1 MKILHG
7 FHLFKRLF
15 ERTTMNKVFA
25 SPEQAVADIRDG
37 ATIAIAGFS
46 VAHRFATSL
55 ILALREK
62 GTKELCLVCNS
73 LGDPGATRGQILA
86 ENKQVKK
93 LIAAFSV
100 RPGTPT
106 ASEEQIAAGEMAVEL
121 VPQGILVERCRAGGA
136 GIAAFYSPTSV
147 GTALTEGR
155 EIRDFDGKPH
165 VLEHAIRVDYAFL
178 RGYRAD
184 RLGNVQFRGGSQNFN
199 PSFAKAA
206 RVAIV
211 EVDEIVEPGG
221 IPPELVDLPGI
232 FVSRVVKTTQEFDLW
247 RRPERRPSDQPRLY
261 NGKPGLTR
269 AGIAKRAAALVKDG
283 TYVNLG
289 VGIPTMVSNY
299 LVDRDVILH
308 AENGVLGYGHM
319 VTEEKEID
327 PDIYN
332 AAGQFVSLKP
342 GASFFDSVTS
352 FEMARGGRIDTVI
365 LGAYEVDQSG
375 SVANWSTADAK
386 RGGIGGAM
394 DLLSGKGELI
404 IVMEHRDSKG
414 RPKLRRTC
422 TYPLTGKGCVNY
434 VVTDL
439 ALLRRHDG
447 RFILD
452 EVAPGFTPREVLELT
467 EMKIAAGPD
476 VRTME

>member
-1 MKILHG
+1 MD
-7 FHLFKRLF
+7 
-15 ERTTMNKVFA
+15 KVID
-25 SPEQAVADIRDG
+25 SPQKAIADIPDG

-46 VAHRFATSL
+46 VGHRFATSL
-55 ILALREK
+55 LRALRDK

-73 LGDPGATRGQILA
+73 LGDPGAERGQMLA
-86 ENKQVKK
+86 ENKQVKR

-106 ASEEQIAAGEMAVEL
+106 ASEEQIGTGEMAVEL

-136 GIAAFYSPTSV
+136 GIPAFYSPTSV
-147 GTALTEGR
+147 GTAIADGK
-155 EIRDFDGKPH
+155 EIRNFDGKPH
-165 VLEHAIRVDYAFL
+165 VLEHAIHVDYAFL

-211 EVDEIVEPGG
+211 EVDEIVEAGE
-221 IPPELVDLPGI
+221 IPPELINLPGI
-232 FVSRVVKTTQEFDLW
+232 FVSRVVKTTQTVDGKAW
-247 RRPERRPSDQPRLY
+247 RRPERRPSDKPRLY
-261 NGKPGLTR
+261 NGKPALTR

-299 LVDRDVILH
+299 LQKRDVILH
-308 AENGVLGYGHM
+308 AENGVLGYGEM
-319 VTEEKEID
+319 VTGDDVD
-327 PDIYN
+327 PDNYN
-332 AAGQFVSLKP
+332 AAGQFISLKP

-365 LGAYEVDQSG
+365 LGAYEVDETG

-394 DLLSGKGELI
+394 DLLSGKGDLI
-404 IVMEHRDSKG
+404 IVMEHTDSKG
-414 RPKLRRTC
+414 RPKLRRAC
-422 TYPLTGKGCVNY
+422 TYPLTGKGCVSY

-439 ALLRRHDG
+439 ALLHWQQG
-447 RFILD
+447 RFVLQ
-452 EVAPGFTPREVLELT
+452 EVAPGFTAAEVMDLT
-467 EMKIAAGPD
+467 EMKMTAAGE

>member
-1 MKILHG
+1 
-7 FHLFKRLF
+7 
-15 ERTTMNKVFA
+15 MNKVFA
-25 SPEQAVADIRDG
+25 SPAQAIADINDG

-46 VAHRFATSL
+46 VGHRFATSL

-106 ASEEQIAAGEMAVEL
+106 ASEDQIIAGEMAVEL

-136 GIAAFYSPTSV
+136 GIPAFYSPTSV
-147 GTALTEGR
+147 GTALAEGR
-155 EIRDFDGKPH
+155 EIREFDGKPH
-165 VLEHAIRVDYAFL
+165 VLERAIHVDYAFL

-184 RLGNVQFRGGSQNFN
+184 LLGNVQFRGGSQNFN

-211 EVDEIVEPGG
+211 EVDEIVEPGV
-221 IPPELVDLPGI
+221 IPPELINLPGI
-232 FVSRVVKTTQEFDLW
+232 FVSRVVKTTEKFDLW
-247 RRPERRPSDQPRLY
+247 RRPERRPSDKPRLY

-269 AGIAKRAAALVKDG
+269 AGIAKNAARLVRDG

-299 LVDRDVILH
+299 LVERDVILH
-308 AENGVLGYGHM
+308 AENGVLGYGRM
-319 VTEEKEID
+319 LSEEHEVD

-332 AAGQFVSLKP
+332 AAGQFVALKP

-394 DLLSGKGELI
+394 DLLSGKGDLI
-404 IVMEHRDSKG
+404 IVMEHSDSKG
-414 RPKLRRTC
+414 RPKLRRKC

-439 ALLRRHDG
+439 ALLRWHDG
-447 RFILD
+447 RFVLD
-452 EVAPGFTPREVLELT
+452 EVAPGFTPTEVVKLT
-467 EMKIAAGPD
+467 EMEIAVGPE

>member
-1 MKILHG
+1 MDKI
-7 FHLFKRLF
+7 
-15 ERTTMNKVFA
+15 FA
-25 SPEQAVADIRDG
+25 SPEQAIADIRDG
-37 ATIAIAGFS
+37 ATIAIAGFG

-55 ILALREK
+55 ILALRDK
-62 GTKELCLVCNS
+62 GTKELCIVCNS

-93 LIAAFSV
+93 LIAAFSM
-100 RPGTPT
+100 RAGTPT
-106 ASEEQIAAGEMAVEL
+106 ASEDQIVAGNMAVEL

-136 GIAAFYSPTSV
+136 GIPAFYSPTSV

-165 VLEHAIRVDYAFL
+165 VLEHAIHVDYAFL

-199 PSFAKAA
+199 PSFGKAA

-232 FVSRVVKTTQEFDLW
+232 FVSRVVKTTQAVDGKAW
-247 RRPERRPSDQPRLY
+247 RRPERRPSDKPRLY
-261 NGKPGLTR
+261 NGKPALTR

-299 LVDRDVILH
+299 LQSRDVILH
-308 AENGVLGYGHM
+308 AENGVLGYGEM
-319 VTEEKEID
+319 VSDEDKID

-365 LGAYEVDQSG
+365 LGAYEVDQHG
-375 SVANWSTADAK
+375 NVANWSTTDAK

-394 DLLSGKGELI
+394 DLLSGKSELI
-404 IVMEHRDSKG
+404 IVMEHADSKG
-414 RPKLRRTC
+414 RPKLRQEC
-422 TYPLTGKGCVNY
+422 TYPLTGKGCVSY

-439 ALLRRHDG
+439 ALLHWQDG
-447 RFILD
+447 RFVLQ
-452 EVAPGFTPREVLELT
+452 EVAPGFTAREVLELT
-467 EMKIAAGPD
+467 EMQLAAAPNVGAMD
-476 VRTME
+476 

>member
-1 MKILHG
+1 MDKSVA
-7 FHLFKRLF
+7 
-15 ERTTMNKVFA
+15 T
-25 SPEQAVADIRDG
+25 PELAIADIPDG

-46 VAHRFATSL
+46 VGHRFATSL
-55 ILALREK
+55 ILALRDK
-62 GTKELCLVCNS
+62 GTKNLCLVCNS
-73 LGDPGATRGQILA
+73 LGDPGAERGQILA
-86 ENKQVKK
+86 ENKQVRK

-106 ASEEQIAAGEMAVEL
+106 ASEDQIVAGTMEVEL

-136 GIAAFYSPTSV
+136 GIPAFYSPTSV
-147 GTALTEGR
+147 GTDIANGKETR
-155 EIRDFDGKPH
+155 VFDGKTY
-165 VLEHAIRVDYAFL
+165 VLEHAIHLDYAFL

-211 EVDEIVEPGG
+211 EVDEIVEAGA
-221 IPPELVDLPGI
+221 IPPELIDLPGI
-232 FVSRVVKTTQEFDLW
+232 FVSRIIKTTQVVDGKAW
-247 RRPERRPSDQPRLY
+247 RRPERRPSDKPRLY
-261 NGKPGLTR
+261 NGKPALTR

-299 LVDRDVILH
+299 LQKRDVILH
-308 AENGVLGYGHM
+308 AENGVLGYGEM
-319 VTEEKEID
+319 VTDDTVD
-327 PDIYN
+327 PDVYN

-365 LGAYEVDQSG
+365 LGAYEVDQTG
-375 SVANWSTADAK
+375 SVANWSTSDAK

-394 DLLSGKGELI
+394 DLLSGKGDLI
-404 IVMEHRDSKG
+404 IVMEHADSKG
-414 RPKLRRTC
+414 RPKVKKKC
-422 TYPLTGKGCVNY
+422 AYPLTGKGCVNY

-439 ALLRRHDG
+439 ALLHWQDG
-447 RFILD
+447 KFVLE
-452 EVAPGFTPREVLELT
+452 EVAPGFTPAEVMALGDM
-467 EMKIAAGPD
+467 EMTPAAH
-476 VRTME
+476 VKNME

>member
-1 MKILHG
+1 MD
-7 FHLFKRLF
+7 
-15 ERTTMNKVFA
+15 KVVA
-25 SPEQAVADIRDG
+25 SPEQAIADIKNG
-37 ATIAIAGFS
+37 ATVAIAGFS
-46 VAHRFATSL
+46 VGHGFANSL

-62 GTKELCLVCNS
+62 GTKDLTLVCNS

-93 LIAAFSV
+93 LVAAFSV

-106 ASEEQIAAGEMAVEL
+106 ASEEQIANGTMEVEL

-136 GIAAFYSPTSV
+136 GIPAFYSPTSV
-147 GTALTEGR
+147 GTDLVKGR
-155 EIRDFDGKPH
+155 EMRDFDGKPY
-165 VLEHAIRVDYAFL
+165 VLEYAIHLDYAFC

-184 RLGNVQFRGGSQNFN
+184 RLGNVQFRGGNQNFN

-206 RVAIV
+206 KCAIV
-211 EVDEIVEPGG
+211 EVDEIVEPGV

-232 FVSRVVKTTQEFDLW
+232 FVQRIVKTTQPKAAQLW
-247 RRPERRPSDQPRLY
+247 KRPERRPSDKARLY
-261 NGKPGLTR
+261 NDKPGLTR
-269 AGIAKRAAALVKDG
+269 QGIAKNAASLVREG

-299 LVDRDVILH
+299 LQSRDVILH
-308 AENGVLGYGHM
+308 AENGVLGYGRM
-319 VTEEKEID
+319 VSEEHEID

-332 AAGQFVSLKP
+332 AAGQYVALTP

-352 FEMARGGRIDTVI
+352 FEMARGGHIHTVI
-365 LGAYEVDQSG
+365 LGAYEVDQTG

-394 DLLSGKGELI
+394 DLLSGKGDLI
-404 IVMEHRDSKG
+404 IVMEHTDSKG
-414 RPKLRRTC
+414 RPKLRKAC
-422 TYPLTGKGCVNY
+422 TYPLTGQGCVSY

-439 ALLRRHDG
+439 AVLRWDG
-447 RFILD
+447 QQFVLD
-452 EVAPGFTPREVLELT
+452 AVAPGFTADEVIGMT
-467 EMKIAAGPD
+467 EMKVVAAPN

>member
-1 MKILHG
+1 
-7 FHLFKRLF
+7 
-15 ERTTMNKVFA
+15 MNKVFA
-25 SPEQAVADIRDG
+25 SPEQAIADIPNG

-46 VAHRFATSL
+46 VGHRFATSL
-55 ILALREK
+55 ILALRDK

-106 ASEEQIAAGEMAVEL
+106 ASEDQIVAGQLEVEL

-136 GIAAFYSPTSV
+136 GIPAFYSPTSV
-147 GTALTEGR
+147 GTALTEGK
-155 EIRDFDGKPH
+155 EIREFDGKPH
-165 VLEHAIRVDYAFL
+165 VLEHAIHVDYAFL

-221 IPPELVDLPGI
+221 IPPELIDLPGI
-232 FVSRVVKTTQEFDLW
+232 FVSRVVKTTQAVDGKAW
-247 RRPERRPSDQPRLY
+247 RRPERRPSDKPRLY
-261 NGKPGLTR
+261 NGKPALTR
-269 AGIAKRAAALVKDG
+269 AGIAKRAAALVKEG

-299 LVDRDVILH
+299 LQSRDVILH
-308 AENGVLGYGHM
+308 AENGVLGYGEM
-319 VTEEKEID
+319 VSGENEID

-332 AAGQFVSLKP
+332 AAGQFVALKP

-365 LGAYEVDQSG
+365 LGAYEVDQHG
-375 SVANWSTADAK
+375 SVANWSTSDAK

-404 IVMEHRDSKG
+404 IVMEHSDSKG
-414 RPKLRRTC
+414 RPKLRREC
-422 TYPLTGKGCVNY
+422 TYPLTGKGCVSY

-439 ALLRRHDG
+439 ALLHWQDG
-447 RFILD
+447 RFVLK
-452 EVAPGFTPREVLELT
+452 EVAPGFTPREVMDLT
-467 EMKIAAGPD
+467 EMEIAAGPD
-476 VRTME
+476 IQTMD

>member
-1 MKILHG
+1 
-7 FHLFKRLF
+7 
-15 ERTTMNKVFA
+15 MNKVFA
-25 SPEQAVADIRDG
+25 SPEQAIADIPDG
-37 ATIAIAGFS
+37 ATVAIAGFS
-46 VAHRFATSL
+46 VAHRFAASL
-55 ILALREK
+55 IVALRDR
-62 GTKELCLVCNS
+62 GTKGLTLVCNS

-86 ENKQVKK
+86 ESKQVKK

-106 ASEEQIAAGEMAVEL
+106 ASEAQIAAGEMEVEL

-136 GIAAFYSPTSV
+136 GIPAFYSPTSV
-147 GTALTEGR
+147 GTDLVKGR
-155 EIRDFDGKPH
+155 EIREFGGKPH

-211 EVDEIVEPGG
+211 EVDEIVEPGA

-232 FVSRVVKTTQEFDLW
+232 FISRVVKTTQKFDLW
-247 RRPERRPSDQPRLY
+247 RRPERRPADKPRLY
-261 NGKPGLTR
+261 NGKPGLSR
-269 AGIAKRAAALVKDG
+269 AGIAKNAARLVRDG
-283 TYVNLG
+283 SYVNLG

-319 VTEEKEID
+319 LTDEQEID

-332 AAGQFVSLKP
+332 AAGQYVALKP
-342 GASFFDSVTS
+342 GSSFFDSVTS

-365 LGAYEVDQSG
+365 LGAYEVDETA

-394 DLLSGKGELI
+394 DLLSGKGDLV
-404 IVMEHRDSKG
+404 IVMEHTDSKG
-414 RPKLRRTC
+414 RPKLRKKC
-422 TYPLTGKGCVNY
+422 TYPLTGKGCVTY

-439 ALLRRHDG
+439 ALLRWDG
-447 RFILD
+447 KRFVLD
-452 EVAPGFTPREVLELT
+452 EVASGFTPQEVIALT
-467 EMKIAAGPD
+467 EMELIAAPHVG
-476 VRTME
+476 TMQQ

>member
-1 MKILHG
+1 MD
-7 FHLFKRLF
+7 
-15 ERTTMNKVFA
+15 KVID
-25 SPEQAVADIRDG
+25 SPQKAIADVPDG

-46 VAHRFATSL
+46 VGHRFATSL
-55 ILALREK
+55 LRALRDK

-73 LGDPGATRGQILA
+73 LGDPGAERGQMLA

-106 ASEEQIAAGEMAVEL
+106 ASEEQIGTGEMAVEL

-136 GIAAFYSPTSV
+136 GIPAFYSPTSV
-147 GTALTEGR
+147 GTAIADGK
-155 EIRDFDGKPH
+155 EIRNFDGKPH
-165 VLEHAIRVDYAFL
+165 VLEHAIHVDYAFL

-211 EVDEIVEPGG
+211 EVDEIVEAGE
-221 IPPELVDLPGI
+221 IPPELINLPGI
-232 FVSRVVKTTQEFDLW
+232 FVSRVVKTTQTVDGKAW
-247 RRPERRPSDQPRLY
+247 RRPERRPSDKPRLY
-261 NGKPGLTR
+261 NGKPALTR

-299 LVDRDVILH
+299 LQKRDVILH
-308 AENGVLGYGHM
+308 AENGVLGYGQM
-319 VTEEKEID
+319 VTGDDVD
-327 PDIYN
+327 PDNYN
-332 AAGQFVSLKP
+332 AAGQFISLKP

-365 LGAYEVDQSG
+365 LGAYEVDETG

-394 DLLSGKGELI
+394 DLLSGKGDLI
-404 IVMEHRDSKG
+404 IVMEHADSKG
-414 RPKLRRTC
+414 RPKLRRAC
-422 TYPLTGKGCVNY
+422 TYPLTGKGCVSY

-439 ALLRRHDG
+439 ALLHWQQG
-447 RFILD
+447 RFFLQ
-452 EVAPGFTPREVLELT
+452 EVAPGFTAAEVMDLT
-467 EMKIAAGPD
+467 EMKMTAAGE

>member
-1 MKILHG
+1 MD
-7 FHLFKRLF
+7 
-15 ERTTMNKVFA
+15 KVFA
-25 SPEQAVADIRDG
+25 SPQQAIADITDG

-46 VAHRFATSL
+46 VAHRFAASL
-55 ILALREK
+55 IIALREK
-62 GTKELCLVCNS
+62 GTKDLCLVCNS

-86 ENKQVKK
+86 ESRQVKK

-106 ASEEQIAAGEMAVEL
+106 ASEAQIAAGEMEVEL

-136 GIAAFYSPTSV
+136 GIPAFYSPTSV
-147 GTALTEGR
+147 GTDLVAGR
-155 EIRDFDGKPH
+155 EIREFEGKPH
-165 VLEHAIRVDYAFL
+165 VLEQAIRVDYAFL

-211 EVDEIVEPGG
+211 EVDEIVEPGA

-232 FVSRVVKTTQEFDLW
+232 FISRVVKTTQKFDLW
-247 RRPERRPSDQPRLY
+247 RRPERRPADKPRLY

-269 AGIAKRAAALVKDG
+269 AGIAKNAARLVKDG
-283 TYVNLG
+283 SYVNLG

-319 VTEEKEID
+319 ITDEQEID

-332 AAGQFVSLKP
+332 AAGQYVTLKP
-342 GASFFDSVTS
+342 GSSFFDSVTS

-365 LGAYEVDQSG
+365 LGAYEVDETA

-394 DLLSGKGELI
+394 DLLSGRGDLV
-404 IVMEHRDSKG
+404 IVMEHTDSKG
-414 RPKLRRTC
+414 RPKLRKRC
-422 TYPLTGKGCVNY
+422 TYPLTGTGCVTY

-439 ALLRRHDG
+439 ALLRWDG
-447 RFILD
+447 RRFVLD
-452 EVAPGFTPREVLELT
+452 AVAPGFTPQEVIALT
-467 EMKIAAGPD
+467 EMEFVAAPA
-476 VRTME
+476 VRAME

>member
-1 MKILHG
+1 MDK
-7 FHLFKRLF
+7 
-15 ERTTMNKVFA
+15 TFA
-25 SPEQAVADIRDG
+25 SPERAVADISDG
-37 ATIAIAGFS
+37 STIAIAGFS
-46 VAHRFATSL
+46 VGHRFATSL
-55 ILALREK
+55 ILALRDK
-62 GTKELCLVCNS
+62 GTRDLTVVCNS

-86 ENKQVKK
+86 ENGQVRK

-106 ASEEQIAAGEMAVEL
+106 ASEAQIVAGTMQVEL

-136 GIAAFYSPTSV
+136 GIPAFYSPTSV
-147 GTALTEGR
+147 GT
-155 EIRDFDGKPH
+155 EIAHGKETRAFGGKTY
-165 VLEHAIRVDYAFL
+165 VLEHAINVDYAFL

-211 EVDEIVEPGG
+211 EVDEIVEPGV
-221 IPPELVDLPGI
+221 IPPELIDLPGI
-232 FVSRVVKTTQEFDLW
+232 FVSRVVKTTQVVDGKAW
-247 RRPERRPSDQPRLY
+247 RRPERRPADKPRLY
-261 NGKPGLTR
+261 NGKPALTR
-269 AGIAKRAAALVKDG
+269 HGIAKRAAALVREG

-289 VGIPTMVSNY
+289 VGIPTLVSNY
-299 LVDRDVILH
+299 LEGRDVILH
-308 AENGVLGYGHM
+308 AENGVLGYGEM
-319 VTEEKEID
+319 VSAEEHID

-375 SVANWSTADAK
+375 SVANWSTSDAK

-394 DLLSGKGELI
+394 DLLSGKGDLI
-404 IVMEHRDSKG
+404 IVMEHTDSKG
-414 RPKLRRTC
+414 RPKLRRRC
-422 TYPLTGKGCVNY
+422 TYPLTGKACVSH

-439 ALLRRHDG
+439 ALLRWNG
-447 RFILD
+447 SRFVLD
-452 EVAPGFTPREVLELT
+452 EVAPGFSAREVLELT
-467 EMKIAAGPD
+467 EMDVDAGGHAAS
-476 VRTME
+476 MS

>member
-1 MKILHG
+1 
-7 FHLFKRLF
+7 
-15 ERTTMNKVFA
+15 MNKVFA
-25 SPEQAVADIRDG
+25 SPDDAIADIVDG

-46 VAHRFATSL
+46 VGHRFATSL
-55 ILALREK
+55 ILALRDR
-62 GTKELCLVCNS
+62 GTKDLTLVCNS
-73 LGDPGATRGQILA
+73 LGDPGATRGQVLA
-86 ENKQVKK
+86 ENRQVKK

-106 ASEEQIAAGEMAVEL
+106 ASEAQIAAGEMEVEL

-136 GIAAFYSPTSV
+136 GIPAFYSPTSI
-147 GTALTEGR
+147 GTDLVRGR
-155 EIRDFDGKPH
+155 EIRDFGGKPH
-165 VLEHAIRVDYAFL
+165 VLEHAIHVDYAFL
-178 RGYRAD
+178 RGHRAD

-221 IPPELVDLPGI
+221 IPPELIDLPGI
-232 FVSRVVKTTQEFDLW
+232 FVSRVVKTTQKFDLW
-247 RRPERRPSDQPRLY
+247 KRPERRPQDRPRLY
-261 NGKPGLTR
+261 NDKPALTR
-269 AGIAKRAAALVKDG
+269 AGIAKNAARLVRDG

-299 LVDRDVILH
+299 LVERDVVLH

-319 VTEEKEID
+319 VSDEKDID

-332 AAGQFVSLKP
+332 AAGQFVALKP
-342 GASFFDSVTS
+342 GASFFDSVAS

-365 LGAYEVDQSG
+365 LGAYEVDQTA

-394 DLLSGKGELI
+394 DLLSGKGDLI
-404 IVMEHRDSKG
+404 IVMEHADSKG
-414 RPKLRRTC
+414 RPKLRRQC
-422 TYPLTGKGCVNY
+422 TYPLTGKGCVTC

-439 ALLRRHDG
+439 ALLRWDGG
-447 RFILD
+447 RFVL
-452 EVAPGFTPREVLELT
+452 EQVAPGFTAEEVIGLT
-467 EMKIAAGPD
+467 EMEVTAAPKVG
-476 VRTME
+476 VMA

>member
-1 MKILHG
+1 
-7 FHLFKRLF
+7 
-15 ERTTMNKVFA
+15 MNKVFA
-25 SPEQAVADIRDG
+25 SPAQAIADIGDG

-46 VAHRFATSL
+46 VGHRFATSL

-100 RPGTPT
+100 QPGTPT
-106 ASEEQIAAGEMAVEL
+106 ASEDQIVSGEMAVEL

-136 GIAAFYSPTSV
+136 GIPAFYSPTSV
-147 GTALTEGR
+147 GTALAEGR
-155 EIRDFDGKPH
+155 EIREFDGKPH
-165 VLEHAIRVDYAFL
+165 VLERAIHVDYAFL

-184 RLGNVQFRGGSQNFN
+184 LLGNVQFRGGSQNFN

-211 EVDEIVEPGG
+211 EVDEIVEPGV
-221 IPPELVDLPGI
+221 IPPELINLPGI
-232 FVSRVVKTTQEFDLW
+232 FVSRVVKTTEKFDLW
-247 RRPERRPSDQPRLY
+247 RRPERRPSDKPRLY

-269 AGIAKRAAALVKDG
+269 AGIAKNAARLVRDG

-299 LVDRDVILH
+299 LVERDVILH
-308 AENGVLGYGHM
+308 AENGVLGYGRM
-319 VTEEKEID
+319 LSEEHEVD

-332 AAGQFVSLKP
+332 AAGQFVALKP

-365 LGAYEVDQSG
+365 LGAYEVDQTG

-394 DLLSGKGELI
+394 DLLSGKGDLI
-404 IVMEHRDSKG
+404 IVMEHSDSKG
-414 RPKLRRTC
+414 RPKLRKKC
-422 TYPLTGKGCVNY
+422 TYPLTGKGCVSY

-439 ALLRRHDG
+439 ALLRWHDG
-447 RFILD
+447 RFVLD
-452 EVAPGFTPREVLELT
+452 EVAPGFTPREVVELT
-467 EMKIAAGPD
+467 EMEIAVGPA
-476 VRTME
+476 VRAME

>member
-1 MKILHG
+1 
-7 FHLFKRLF
+7 
-15 ERTTMNKVFA
+15 MNKVFA

-46 VAHRFATSL
+46 VGHRFATSL
-55 ILALREK
+55 LLALREQ
-62 GTKELCLVCNS
+62 GTKDLCLVCNS

-106 ASEEQIAAGEMAVEL
+106 ASEQQIVAGEMTVEL

-147 GTALTEGR
+147 GTPLTEGK
-155 EIRDFDGKPH
+155 EIRDFSGKPH
-165 VLEHAIRVDYAFL
+165 VLEQAIRVDYAFL

-221 IPPELVDLPGI
+221 IPPELVNLPGI
-232 FVSRVVKTTQEFDLW
+232 FVSRIVKTTQKFDLW

-319 VTEEKEID
+319 LTDEKEID

-332 AAGQFVSLKP
+332 AAGQFVTLKP

-394 DLLSGKGELI
+394 DLLSGKGDLI
-404 IVMEHRDSKG
+404 IVMEHSDSKG
-414 RPKLRRTC
+414 RPKLRRKC

-439 ALLRRHDG
+439 ALLRWHDG
-447 RFILD
+447 RFVLD
-452 EVAPGFTPREVLELT
+452 EVAPGFTPTEVVKLT
-467 EMKIAAGPD
+467 EMEIAVRPD

>member
-1 MKILHG
+1 
-7 FHLFKRLF
+7 
-15 ERTTMNKVFA
+15 MNKVVE
-25 SPEQAVADIRDG
+25 SPEKAVADVADG

-46 VAHRFATSL
+46 VGHRFATSL

-62 GTKELCLVCNS
+62 GTRQLTLVCNS

-86 ENKQVKK
+86 ENKQMKK

-106 ASEEQIAAGEMAVEL
+106 ASEEQIVSGEMEVEL

-136 GIAAFYSPTSV
+136 GIPAFYSPTSV
-147 GTALTEGR
+147 GTDLVEGR
-155 EIRDFDGKPH
+155 EIRNFNGKPH
-165 VLEHAIRVDYAFL
+165 VLEHAIHVDYAFL
-178 RGYRAD
+178 RGHRAD
-184 RLGNVQFRGGSQNFN
+184 SLGNIQFRGGSQNFN

-211 EVDEIVEPGG
+211 EVDEIVEPGE
-221 IPPELVDLPGI
+221 IPPELIDLPGI
-232 FVSRVVKTTQEFDLW
+232 FISRVVKTTQKFDLW
-247 RRPERRPSDQPRLY
+247 WRPERRPSDKPRLY
-261 NGKPGLTR
+261 NGKPALTR
-269 AGIAKRAAALVKDG
+269 AGIAKNAARLVKEG

-299 LVDRDVILH
+299 LVGRDVILH
-308 AENGVLGYGHM
+308 AENGVLGYGRM
-319 VTEEKEID
+319 VSEENEVD

-332 AAGQFVSLKP
+332 AAGQYVQLKP

-365 LGAYEVDQSG
+365 LGAYEVDQTA

-394 DLLSGKGELI
+394 DLLSGKGDLV
-404 IVMEHRDSKG
+404 IVMEHADSKG
-414 RPKLRRTC
+414 RPKLRKKC
-422 TYPLTGKGCVNY
+422 TYPLTGKGCVTY

-439 ALLRRHDG
+439 ALLRWDG
-447 RFILD
+447 KRFVLD
-452 EVAPGFTPREVLELT
+452 EVAPGFTAPEVIALT
-467 EMKIAAGPD
+467 EMEVVAAPE
-476 VRTME
+476 VRAMQ

>member
-1 MKILHG
+1 
-7 FHLFKRLF
+7 
-15 ERTTMNKVFA
+15 MNKVFA
-25 SPEQAVADIRDG
+25 SPAQAIADIKDG

-46 VAHRFATSL
+46 VGHRFATSL

-106 ASEEQIAAGEMAVEL
+106 ASEDQIVSGEMAVEL

-136 GIAAFYSPTSV
+136 GIPAFYSPTSV
-147 GTALTEGR
+147 GTALAEGR
-155 EIRDFDGKPH
+155 EIREFDGKPH
-165 VLEHAIRVDYAFL
+165 VLEQAIHVDYAFL

-184 RLGNVQFRGGSQNFN
+184 LLGNVQFRGGSQNFN

-211 EVDEIVEPGG
+211 EVDEIVEPGV
-221 IPPELVDLPGI
+221 IPPELINLPGI
-232 FVSRVVKTTQEFDLW
+232 FVSRVVKTTEKFDLW
-247 RRPERRPSDQPRLY
+247 RRPERRPSDKPRLY

-269 AGIAKRAAALVKDG
+269 AGIAKNAARLVRDG

-299 LVDRDVILH
+299 LVERDVILH
-308 AENGVLGYGHM
+308 AENGVLGYGRM
-319 VTEEKEID
+319 LSEEHEVD

-332 AAGQFVSLKP
+332 AAGQFVALKP

-365 LGAYEVDQSG
+365 LGAYEVDQTG

-394 DLLSGKGELI
+394 DLLSGKGDLI
-404 IVMEHRDSKG
+404 IVMEHSDSKG
-414 RPKLRRTC
+414 RAKLRKKC
-422 TYPLTGKGCVNY
+422 TYPLTGKGCVSY

-439 ALLRRHDG
+439 ALLRWHDG
-447 RFILD
+447 RFVLD
-452 EVAPGFTPREVLELT
+452 EVAPGFTPREVVELT
-467 EMKIAAGPD
+467 EMELTLAPS
-476 VRTME
+476 VRAME

>member
-1 MKILHG
+1 MDKAIA
-7 FHLFKRLF
+7 
-15 ERTTMNKVFA
+15 T
-25 SPEQAVADIRDG
+25 PQQAIADIPDG

-46 VAHRFATSL
+46 VGHRFATSL
-55 ILALREK
+55 ILALRDK
-62 GTKELCLVCNS
+62 GTKNLCLVCNS
-73 LGDPGATRGQILA
+73 LGDPGAQRGQILA

-106 ASEEQIAAGEMAVEL
+106 ASEDQIVAGTMEVEL

-136 GIAAFYSPTSV
+136 GIPAFYSPTSV
-147 GTALTEGR
+147 GTDIANGKETR
-155 EIRDFDGKPH
+155 EFDGKTY
-165 VLEHAIRVDYAFL
+165 VLEHAIHVDYAFL

-211 EVDEIVEPGG
+211 EVDEIVEPGV
-221 IPPELVDLPGI
+221 IPPELIDLPGI
-232 FVSRVVKTTQEFDLW
+232 FVSRVVKTTQVVDGKAW
-247 RRPERRPSDQPRLY
+247 RRPERRPSDKPRLY
-261 NGKPGLTR
+261 NGKPALTR

-299 LVDRDVILH
+299 LQSRDVILH
-308 AENGVLGYGHM
+308 AENGVLGYGEM
-319 VTEEKEID
+319 VTDDTVD
-327 PDIYN
+327 PDVYN

-365 LGAYEVDQSG
+365 LGAYEVDQTG
-375 SVANWSTADAK
+375 SVANWSTSDAK

-394 DLLSGKGELI
+394 DLLSGKGDLI
-404 IVMEHRDSKG
+404 IVMEHADSKG
-414 RPKLRRTC
+414 RPKVKKKC
-422 TYPLTGKGCVNY
+422 GYPLTGKGCVNY

-439 ALLRRHDG
+439 ALLHWQDG
-447 RFILD
+447 KFVLE
-452 EVAPGFTPREVLELT
+452 EVAPGFTAQEVMALGDM
-467 EMKIAAGPD
+467 EMTPAAN
-476 VRTME
+476 VKNME

>member
-1 MKILHG
+1 MD
-7 FHLFKRLF
+7 
-15 ERTTMNKVFA
+15 KVYA
-25 SPEQAVADIRDG
+25 SPEQAIADIPDG

-46 VAHRFATSL
+46 VGHRFATSL
-55 ILALREK
+55 ILALHDK

-93 LIAAFSV
+93 LIAAFSM
-100 RPGTPT
+100 RPGTST
-106 ASEEQIAAGEMAVEL
+106 ASEDQIVAGEMAVEL

-136 GIAAFYSPTSV
+136 GIPAFYSPTSV
-147 GTALTEGR
+147 GTAIAEGR

-165 VLEHAIRVDYAFL
+165 VLEHAIHVDYAFL

-232 FVSRVVKTTQEFDLW
+232 FVSRVVMATHAIDGKAS
-247 RRPERRPSDQPRLY
+247 RRPERRPSDKPRLY

-269 AGIAKRAAALVKDG
+269 AGIAKRAAALVKEG

-289 VGIPTMVSNY
+289 TGIPTQVSNF
-299 LVDRDVILH
+299 LQNRDVILH
-308 AENGVLGYGHM
+308 AENGVLGYGEM
-319 VTEEKEID
+319 VSGDDID
-327 PDIYN
+327 LDVYN
-332 AAGQFVSLKP
+332 ASGQFVSLKP

-365 LGAYEVDQSG
+365 LGAYEVDQHG
-375 SVANWSTADAK
+375 SVANWSTTNAT
-386 RGGIGGAM
+386 RGAIGGAM
-394 DLLSGKGELI
+394 DLLSGRGDLI
-404 IVMEHRDSKG
+404 IVMEHTDSKG
-414 RPKLRRTC
+414 RPKLRREC
-422 TYPLTGKGCVNY
+422 TYPLTGEGCVTY

-439 ALLRRHDG
+439 ALLHWQDG
-447 RFILD
+447 RFVLK
-452 EVAPGFTPREVLELT
+452 EVAPGFTPREVMDLT
-467 EMKIAAGPD
+467 EMEIAAGPD
-476 VRTME
+476 VGTMD

>member
-1 MKILHG
+1 
-7 FHLFKRLF
+7 
-15 ERTTMNKVFA
+15 
-25 SPEQAVADIRDG
+25 
-37 ATIAIAGFS
+37 
-46 VAHRFATSL
+46 
-55 ILALREK
+55 
-62 GTKELCLVCNS
+62 
-73 LGDPGATRGQILA
+73 
-86 ENKQVKK
+86 
-93 LIAAFSV
+93 
-100 RPGTPT
+100 
-106 ASEEQIAAGEMAVEL
+106 
-121 VPQGILVERCRAGGA
+121 
-136 GIAAFYSPTSV
+136 
-147 GTALTEGR
+147 
-155 EIRDFDGKPH
+155 
-165 VLEHAIRVDYAFL
+165 VDYAFL

-211 EVDEIVEPGG
+211 EVDEIVEPGA
-221 IPPELVDLPGI
+221 IPPELVNLPGI

-269 AGIAKRAAALVKDG
+269 AGIAKRAAALVRDG

-319 VTEEKEID
+319 VTDEKEID

-365 LGAYEVDQSG
+365 LGAYEVDQTG

-394 DLLSGKGELI
+394 DLLSGSGELI
-404 IVMEHRDSKG
+404 IVMEHSDSKG

-439 ALLRRHDG
+439 ALLRWHDG
-447 RFILD
+447 RFVLD
-452 EVAPGFTPREVLELT
+452 EVAPGFTPREVLALT
-467 EMKIAAGPD
+467 EMELAVGPD

>member
-1 MKILHG
+1 L
-7 FHLFKRLF
+7 
-15 ERTTMNKVFA
+15 
-25 SPEQAVADIRDG
+25 RDQ
-37 ATIAIAGFS
+37 
-46 VAHRFATSL
+46 
-55 ILALREK
+55 
-62 GTKELCLVCNS
+62 GTKNLCLVCNS

-106 ASEEQIAAGEMAVEL
+106 ASEEQIVAGVMEVEL

-136 GIAAFYSPTSV
+136 GIPAFYSPTSV
-147 GTALTEGR
+147 GTALAEGR
-155 EIRDFDGKPH
+155 EIREFDGKPH
-165 VLEHAIRVDYAFL
+165 VLEQAIHVDYAFL

-199 PSFAKAA
+199 PSFAKAS

-211 EVDEIVEPGG
+211 EVDEIVEPGA
-221 IPPELVDLPGI
+221 IPPELINLPGI
-232 FVSRVVKTTQEFDLW
+232 FVSRVVKTTEKFDLW
-247 RRPERRPSDQPRLY
+247 RRPERRPSDKPRLY

-269 AGIAKRAAALVKDG
+269 AGIAKNAARLVKDG

-308 AENGVLGYGHM
+308 AENGVLGYGRM
-319 VTEEKEID
+319 LSEEHEID

-365 LGAYEVDQSG
+365 LGAYEVDQTG

-394 DLLSGKGELI
+394 DLLSGKGDLI
-404 IVMEHRDSKG
+404 IVMEHSDSKG
-414 RPKLRRTC
+414 RPKLRKKC

-439 ALLRRHDG
+439 ALLRWHGG
-447 RFILD
+447 RFVLD
-452 EVAPGFTPREVLELT
+452 EAAPGFTPREVVELT
-467 EMKIAAGPD
+467 EMEIAVGPD
-476 VRTME
+476 VRAME

>member
-1 MKILHG
+1 
-7 FHLFKRLF
+7 
-15 ERTTMNKVFA
+15 MNKVHP
-25 SPEQAVADIRDG
+25 SPEAAIAEIPDG

-46 VAHRFATSL
+46 VGHRFATSL
-55 ILALREK
+55 ILALRDK
-62 GTKELCLVCNS
+62 GTKNLTLVCNS

-86 ENKQVKK
+86 ENKQVKR
-93 LIAAFSV
+93 LVAAFSV

-106 ASEEQIAAGEMAVEL
+106 ASEEQIAAGDMEVEL

-136 GIAAFYSPTSV
+136 GIPAFYSPT
-147 GTALTEGR
+147 GADTEIADGK
-155 EIRDFDGKPH
+155 EVRDFDGKRH

-199 PSFAKAA
+199 PAFAKAA

-211 EVDEIVEPGG
+211 EVDEIVEPGA
-221 IPPELVDLPGI
+221 IPPELIDLPGI
-232 FVSRVVKTTQEFDLW
+232 FVSRVVRTTQQFALW
-247 RRPERRPSDQPRLY
+247 KRPERRPSDKPRLY
-261 NGKPGLTR
+261 NGKPALTR
-269 AGIAKRAAALVKDG
+269 AGIAKNAARLVKDG

-299 LVDRDVILH
+299 LVDRDVVLH
-308 AENGVLGYGHM
+308 AENGVLGYGRM
-319 VTEEKEID
+319 VSEEGEID

-332 AAGQFVSLKP
+332 AAGQFVALKP

-352 FEMARGGRIDTVI
+352 FEMARGGRIHTVI
-365 LGAYEVDQSG
+365 LGAYEVDQTA

-394 DLLSGKGELI
+394 DLLSGQGDLI
-404 IVMEHRDSKG
+404 IVMEHADSKG
-414 RPKLRRTC
+414 RPKLRRKC
-422 TYPLTGKGCVNY
+422 SYPLTGRGCVTW

-439 ALLRRHDG
+439 ALLRWDG
-447 RFILD
+447 ARFVL
-452 EVAPGFTPREVLELT
+452 EQVAPGFTPEEVIGLT
-467 EMKIAAGPD
+467 EMEIVAAPKVGRMD
-476 VRTME
+476 

>member
-1 MKILHG
+1 MD
-7 FHLFKRLF
+7 
-15 ERTTMNKVFA
+15 KVFT
-25 SPEQAVADIRDG
+25 SPGQAIADVPDG

-46 VAHRFATSL
+46 VAHRFAASL
-55 ILALREK
+55 IIALRER
-62 GTKELCLVCNS
+62 GTKELTLVCNS

-86 ENKQVKK
+86 ENRQVKK

-106 ASEEQIAAGEMAVEL
+106 ASEAQIEAGEMEVEL

-136 GIAAFYSPTSV
+136 GIPAFYSPTSV
-147 GTALTEGR
+147 GTELVKGR
-155 EIRDFDGKPH
+155 EIREFDGKPH
-165 VLEHAIRVDYAFL
+165 VLERAIRVDYAFL
-178 RGYRAD
+178 RGHRAD

-211 EVDEIVEPGG
+211 EVDEIVEPGA

-232 FVSRVVKTTQEFDLW
+232 FISRVVRTTQKFDLW
-247 RRPERRPSDQPRLY
+247 RRPERRPADKARLY

-269 AGIAKRAAALVKDG
+269 AGIAKNAARLVKDG
-283 TYVNLG
+283 SYVNLG

-319 VTEEKEID
+319 LTEEQDID

-332 AAGQFVSLKP
+332 AAGQYVALKP
-342 GASFFDSVTS
+342 GSSFFDSVTS

-365 LGAYEVDQSG
+365 LGAYEVDETA

-394 DLLSGKGELI
+394 DLLSGRGDLV
-404 IVMEHRDSKG
+404 IVMEHTDSKG
-414 RPKLRRTC
+414 RPKLRKRC
-422 TYPLTGKGCVNY
+422 TYPLTGKGCVTY

-439 ALLRRHDG
+439 ALLRWDG
-447 RFILD
+447 KRFVLD
-452 EVAPGFTPREVLELT
+452 EVAPGFTAQEVMALT
-467 EMKIAAGPD
+467 EMELAAATE
-476 VRTME
+476 VRRMQ